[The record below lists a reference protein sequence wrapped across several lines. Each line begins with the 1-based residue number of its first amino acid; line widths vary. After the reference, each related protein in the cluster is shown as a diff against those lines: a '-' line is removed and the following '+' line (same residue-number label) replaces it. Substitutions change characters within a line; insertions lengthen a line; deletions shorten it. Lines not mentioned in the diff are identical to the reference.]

1 MALLA
6 ARAAVRTRL
15 ARLAISWVFFANG
28 AALGSWVPHI
38 PDAKHALGLTDGLLG
53 LALLGMAV
61 GSLVGLPLSGV
72 LTAHFG
78 SRKTTIAALFAMLL
92 AMPLPILAPS
102 TPIFVIALMLLGMA
116 NGAVDV
122 AMNSQAVAVQDRFG
136 RAIMSGFHALFSIGG
151 LAGAGAAALAMDG
164 GIAPASHLL
173 ATIAG
178 LLLPSFAVIGFLLP
192 TTSATELT
200 GFRLPRGPLISL
212 GVLALCSLMAEGAI
226 GDWAAVY
233 LRDDLATDGGLAA
246 LGFATFSLAMAGGRF
261 LGDRLVRRCGG
272 PAVLA
277 AGSGI
282 AAVALGAGLLL
293 GNPIAALV
301 GFGAVGLG
309 LANAVPILFS
319 TAGKIPG
326 VPPELAI
333 AGVATAGY
341 CGFLLG
347 PPVIGIVAER
357 LTLGAG
363 LALVAIALAVVALG
377 GARMA
382 SDEGARRWMASSSG
396 WS

>member
-6 ARAAVRTRL
+6 ARSTGPTRR
-15 ARLAISWVFFANG
+15 ARLATGWVFFANG

-38 PDAKHALGLTDGLLG
+38 PDAKHALGLTDGPLG

-72 LTAHFG
+72 LTARFG

-92 AMPLPILAPS
+92 ATPLPILAPS
-102 TPIFVIALMLLGMA
+102 IPVFVIALLVLGMA

-136 RAIMSGFHALFSIGG
+136 RAIMSGFHGLFSVGG
-151 LAGAGAAALAMDG
+151 LAGAAAAALAMDA
-164 GIAPASHLL
+164 GIGPASHLL
-173 ATIAG
+173 ATVAG
-178 LLLPSFAVIGFLLP
+178 LLLPSLAAIGFLLP
-192 TTSATELT
+192 TTSATSRS
-200 GFRLPRGPLISL
+200 GFRLPRGPLIAL

-233 LRDDLATDGGLAA
+233 LRDDLAADGGLAA
-246 LGFATFSLAMAGGRF
+246 LGFAAFSLAMAGGRF
-261 LGDRLVRRCGG
+261 LGDRMVRRCGG

-277 AGSGI
+277 VGSGI
-282 AAVALGAGLLL
+282 AAVALGAGLWL

-319 TAGKIPG
+319 LAGNIPS
-326 VPPELAI
+326 VLPELAI

-347 PPVIGIVAER
+347 PPVIGIIAER
-357 LTLGAG
+357 FTLGAG
-363 LALVAIALAVVALG
+363 LALVAIALAVLALG

-382 SDEGARRWMASSSG
+382 SEGGAR
-396 WS
+396 